1 MGADVPTREA
11 SSPADLTA
19 EQVFVHHDEHMFARV
34 FIIAA
39 LAILVWA
46 AFARSSDAS
55 GPERRYV
62 VQPYDTL
69 WSIAARG
76 YSDPREGIWEIT
88 ERNGLRGATIVP
100 GQVLM
105 LP

>member
-1 MGADVPTREA
+1 
-11 SSPADLTA
+11 
-19 EQVFVHHDEHMFARV
+19 MFGRIV
-34 FIIAA
+34 IIAA
-39 LAILVWA
+39 LTVFLWA

-69 WSIAARG
+69 WSIAATG
-76 YSDPREGIWEIT
+76 YSDPREGIWEIK
-88 ERNGLRGATIVP
+88 ERNGLEGATIVP
-100 GQVLM
+100 GQVLI

>member
-1 MGADVPTREA
+1 
-11 SSPADLTA
+11 
-19 EQVFVHHDEHMFARV
+19 MFGRILIV
-34 FIIAA
+34 A
-39 LAILVWA
+39 LLGVVLWA

-69 WSIAARG
+69 WTIASRG
-76 YSDPREGIWEIT
+76 YGDPREGVWEIR
-88 ERNGLRGATIVP
+88 ERNGLDGATIVP
-100 GQVLM
+100 GQVLI